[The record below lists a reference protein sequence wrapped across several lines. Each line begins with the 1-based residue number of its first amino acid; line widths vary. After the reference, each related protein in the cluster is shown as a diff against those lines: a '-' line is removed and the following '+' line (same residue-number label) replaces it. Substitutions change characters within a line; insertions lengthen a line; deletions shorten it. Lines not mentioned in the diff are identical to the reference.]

1 MKTNEEITLYEPENY
16 RKNYKA
22 YLVGLLT
29 KDYEF
34 CENNDEAKKKRNK
47 LVLELGNDGK
57 MIKNKSE
64 RSYKLYIDPDAK
76 ENKDFYSALS
86 DFLNASRISRK
97 NNKILSF
104 EANEDSHGM
113 ITVHYKDQNGKEQHF
128 TVHSDQLGFSA
139 VPWIYFRK
147 NYPLSRYLEM
157 QKNKLDKQK
166 NKSDQ
171 DLDAVADFLTVYVY
185 TTRTLGGSFLW
196 PETLWKDYNK
206 SRGNG
211 KIYKSDNKDNNKGNN
226 IGYIEDRV
234 DLTLLEI
241 KHYFEYRELDD
252 KKNFK
257 YSGDIL
263 FRYYDNLD
271 AQTWFGFFDS
281 FEDYVDFFM
290 FNDFVYKDKQT
301 KEYTPIN
308 ILTGEPFEKDYLNY
322 EKDVL
327 KGLEEYKLKAMLDLV
342 MRKVKT
348 RSENMEK
355 LIAKYNQTNDT
366 KGEPN
371 ENILHE

>member
-1 MKTNEEITLYEPENY
+1 MKTNEEITSYEPENFEE
-16 RKNYKA
+16 NYKA
-22 YLVGLLT
+22 YLVGLLST
-29 KDYEF
+29 DYE
-34 CENNDEAKKKRNK
+34 CVMNDKAAQKEKNRIDDILKERGVVCNN
-47 LVLELGNDGK
+47 
-57 MIKNKSE
+57 I
-64 RSYKLYIDPDAK
+64 YIDPDGK
-76 ENKDFYSALS
+76 KNKGFYRDLS
-86 DFLNASRISRK
+86 NFLNASRISRK

-104 EANEDSHGM
+104 EANEAPYGM
-113 ITVHYKDQNGKEQHF
+113 ITVYYKDQYGNEQHF

-139 VPWIYFRK
+139 VCLKYFRK

-166 NKSDQ
+166 NKSDKQKNKSDQ
-171 DLDAVADFLTVYVY
+171 DAIAEFLANYVY
-185 TTRTLGGSFLW
+185 TTRTIGGSFLW
-196 PETLWKDYNK
+196 PESWYKAYNMN
-206 SRGNG
+206 RGNG
-211 KIYKSDNKDNNKGNN
+211 KNDNKDNNKDNN

-281 FEDYVDFFM
+281 FEDYVDFFL
-290 FNDFVYKDKQT
+290 FNGFVKEINKNGK
-301 KEYTPIN
+301 KEYMPIN
-308 ILTGEPFEKDYLNY
+308 ILTGKPFKKDYLNY
-322 EKDVL
+322 EKNVL
-327 KGLEEYKLKAMLDLV
+327 KGLEEDKLKAMLDLV
-342 MRKVKT
+342 MRMVKT

-355 LIAKYNQTNDT
+355 LIAKYKQTNDT
-366 KGEPN
+366 KGEKH

>member
-1 MKTNEEITLYEPENY
+1 METNKKITSYEPENFE
-16 RKNYKA
+16 KNYKA
-22 YLVGLLT
+22 YLVDLLST
-29 KDYEF
+29 NYKTYENKGDA
-34 CENNDEAKKKRNK
+34 EKERKRIWK
-47 LVLELGNDGK
+47 QLGD
-57 MIKNKSE
+57 SE
-64 RSYKLYIDPDAK
+64 TAYCDIYIDPDYK
-76 ENKDFYSALS
+76 KNEDFYRALS

-104 EANEDSHGM
+104 EANEAPYGM
-113 ITVHYKDQNGKEQHF
+113 ITVYYKDKYGNKQHF

-157 QKNKLDKQK
+157 QKNKLDKLK
-166 NKSDQ
+166 NKSDI
-171 DLDAVADFLTVYVY
+171 DVVADFLTKYVY

-196 PETLWKDYNK
+196 PESLWSTYNK
-206 SRGNG
+206 NRGNG
-211 KIYKSDNKDNNKGNN
+211 N
-226 IGYIEDRV
+226 YIEDRV

-241 KHYFEYRELDD
+241 KHYFEYRDLDD

-290 FNDFVYKDKQT
+290 FNNFVDKDKQT

-308 ILTGEPFEKDYLNY
+308 ILTGKAFETEYPGYKTNT
-322 EKDVL
+322 L
-327 KGLEEYKLKAMLDLV
+327 KGIKDEKQLKEMLDLV
-342 MRKVKT
+342 MDKVKT
-348 RSENMEK
+348 RSEKMED
-355 LIAKYNQTNDT
+355 LINEYNQTNDT
-366 KGEPN
+366 KGEKH

>member
-47 LVLELGNDGK
+47 LVSELGSNGK

-64 RSYKLYIDPDAK
+64 RSYKLYIDPDGK
-76 ENKDFYSALS
+76 ENTDFYSALS
-86 DFLNASRISRK
+86 NFLNASRISRK

-104 EANEDSHGM
+104 EANEDPHGM
-113 ITVHYKDQNGKEQHF
+113 ITVYYKNQNGKKHGF
-128 TVHSDQLGFSA
+128 TLHSDQLGFSA
-139 VPWIYFRK
+139 VPCTYFK
-147 NYPLSRYLEM
+147 QNYPLSRYLEM
-157 QKNKLDKQK
+157 QR
-166 NKSDQ
+166 NKSENDQ
-171 DLDAVADFLTVYVY
+171 AKAADFLTKYVY

-196 PETLWKDYNK
+196 PESLWSTYNK
-206 SRGNG
+206 NRGNG
-211 KIYKSDNKDNNKGNN
+211 N
-226 IGYIEDRV
+226 YIEDRV

-241 KHYFEYRELDD
+241 KHYFEYRDLDD
-252 KKNFK
+252 KKKFK
-257 YSGDIL
+257 YRRDIL
-263 FRYYDNLD
+263 FSRYKIPD

-290 FNDFVYKDKQT
+290 FNDFVEDIGIGGK
-301 KEYTPIN
+301 KEYMPIN
-308 ILTGEPFEKDYLNY
+308 ILNGEPFEKDCLYY
-322 EKDVL
+322 EEDILKNICEKGLKDVL
-327 KGLEEYKLKAMLDLV
+327 ERV
-342 MRKVKT
+342 MNMVANRTK
-348 RSENMEK
+348 NMEK

-366 KGEPN
+366 KGEKH